1 MATSFRGGRSRSIR
15 REPLT
20 MCRQLVDF
28 MTCAASR
35 MHPFCNLQGRA
46 RYIFQNRIGG
56 VMLRASS
63 VVDRWFE
70 PRSGQTKE
78 KEQRLDGSATE

>member
-1 MATSFRGGRSRSIR
+1 
-15 REPLT
+15 
-20 MCRQLVDF
+20 
-28 MTCAASR
+28 

-78 KEQRLDGSATE
+78 KEQRLDGSETE